1 MNPIFIHPEHF
12 SSNIIKERNF
22 ISKEMP
28 NVGRF
33 NFTNKNKLNIIPH
46 PFSQNKNYEYQ
57 QTYECI
63 PRFSQPEK
71 FNNLYNFYE
80 KENNKSEIIHNS
92 LMNNSVIEIKD
103 LLEKNG
109 SKPINLK
116 MLSEPILKFN
126 QGKISSKSFGSII
139 SYATNTNQ
147 GIVRN
152 YNEDRVSI
160 IINMNKPNNY
170 KSSLPWPKISYF
182 AVFDGHAGNKCAEY
196 LRENLLK
203 LICSYIHFPENI
215 PEAIRYGFE
224 KADEQ
229 FLNNCAMI
237 NGQLKDNSGTCGL
250 ILLLVNNDIYI
261 GNVGDS
267 RCIGSF
273 NNGKIQR
280 DITRD
285 HKPNAIYEKQ
295 RILAN
300 GGRIYQTKTKIK
312 VEENF
317 ILKNKILLGPYRV
330 FPGRLSV
337 SRTVGDAEGKIPILG
352 GNPNVIICKP
362 DIYKFNLN
370 ENDIDYFIL
379 GCDGIYDQL
388 TSIDVFKCLSLV
400 LERNKKIVN
409 NLNETE
415 KANLHKNDIDIHTTG
430 GDIVDLILKAAMIRQ
445 SYDNV
450 TCILVCFKN
459 LLDIDYQYIN
469 ENDNNNNN
477 NNDIYGSIRRSP
489 KILITSNSSNNY
501 NNNTVNNKK
510 NINIHGISKIIQ
522 KLKSGSSDSNI
533 FRKKGEITLSN
544 EVKEFSGKPLIDSY
558 IKMFNTKDRDNSIS
572 NTHSSNGN
580 SSINIKV
587 ENNNNNKSNNNNSFD
602 NKEEKKNSFLSKTN
616 KRENMHLQIIYKT
629 SNNNNFLY
637 NPKNLIKNDIINNSI
652 NNNLEREKSDNKSED
667 KKDKI
672 YYNKKRIKYINKNK
686 ELSEPKDDDG
696 MHKEIGKENGP
707 LKVYNNSRN
716 FQFNRSKLLN
726 LNSVIQSNS
735 NTLGKIENKN
745 LEKNVSDSNMSKV
758 PKHEALNMTSPQ
770 KKFNKN
776 NYNNNNLIEISD
788 KKKFNIFIGNNFFT
802 EAKTKSNKVFYNLI
816 RNKLNQTD
824 LMKNFKKVNSKEPEP
839 GYSNES
845 FNNKSNTLN
854 DVNKNKNRNVSTQNF
869 NSFKSI
875 VIRKMYPSYK
885 NSSIIKNNSID
896 NNNHKYY
903 VSTNNKSLIGKNS
916 ITNNFKIKEGHNNYN
931 KRDIKNNEVNFNKNY
946 KNHNELKVK
955 YSSSQLRSNTEYN
968 YKEKTHK

>member
-1 MNPIFIHPEHF
+1 M
-12 SSNIIKERNF
+12 
-22 ISKEMP
+22 
-28 NVGRF
+28 
-33 NFTNKNKLNIIPH
+33 
-46 PFSQNKNYEYQ
+46 
-57 QTYECI
+57 
-63 PRFSQPEK
+63 
-71 FNNLYNFYE
+71 
-80 KENNKSEIIHNS
+80 
-92 LMNNSVIEIKD
+92 
-103 LLEKNG
+103 
-109 SKPINLK
+109 KPINLK
-116 MLSEPILKFN
+116 MLTEPMIKFN

-160 IINMNKPNNY
+160 IINMNKPSNY

-203 LICSYIHFPENI
+203 LICSYIYFPENI

-229 FLNNCAMI
+229 FLNNCAMV

-285 HKPNAIYEKQ
+285 HKPNAIYEKE

-388 TSIDVFKCLSLV
+388 SSIDVFKCLSLV
-400 LERNKKIVN
+400 LERNKEIIN
-409 NLNETE
+409 NLNENQ
-415 KANLHKNDIDIHTTG
+415 KSGLHRNNIDIHTTG
-430 GDIVDLILKAAMIRQ
+430 GDIVDLILKASMIRQ

-450 TCILVCFKN
+450 TCILICFKN
-459 LLDIDYQYIN
+459 LLEIDYHYIN
-469 ENDNNNNN
+469 ESDNNK
-477 NNDIYGSIRRSP
+477 NDLYASIRRSP
-489 KILITSNSSNNY
+489 KILVASNSSNNY
-501 NNNTVNNKK
+501 NNNTANNKK

-533 FRKKGEITLSN
+533 FRKKEEITLSN
-544 EVKEFSGKPLIDSY
+544 EINEFSGKPLIDSY
-558 IKMFNTKDRDNSIS
+558 IKMFNTKDKDNSVS

-587 ENNNNNKSNNNNSFD
+587 ENNNNQSNNNNNSFSL
-602 NKEEKKNSFLSKTN
+602 EEKKNNFLNFKNN
-616 KRENMHLQIIYKT
+616 KKENMHLQIIYKT

-637 NPKNLIKNDIINNSI
+637 NPKNLIKTDNINNSI
-652 NNNLEREKSDNKSED
+652 NNNLEGEPPDNKSED

-672 YYNKKRIKYINKNK
+672 YYNKKRIKYFNKNK
-686 ELSEPKDDDG
+686 ELSEPKDEELI
-696 MHKEIGKENGP
+696 HKEIGKENGL
-707 LKVYNNSRN
+707 LKPYNNSRN
-716 FQFNRSKLLN
+716 FHFNRNKLLN
-726 LNSVIQSNS
+726 LNSVIQTNT

-745 LEKNVSDSNMSKV
+745 LEKNVSYTNMNKISKN
-758 PKHEALNMTSPQ
+758 EILNMTSPQ
-770 KKFNKN
+770 KKYNKN
-776 NYNNNNLIEISD
+776 NFNNNNLIEISD
-788 KKKFNIFIGNNFFT
+788 KKKFSNFIGNNFFT

-824 LMKNFKKVNSKEPEP
+824 LMKNFKKVNNKESEP
-839 GYSNES
+839 VYNNES

-854 DVNKNKNRNVSTQNF
+854 DMNRSKIRNPSTQNF

-885 NSSIIKNNSID
+885 NSSIIKSNSIE

-903 VSTNNKSLIGKNS
+903 ISSNNKSTIGKS
-916 ITNNFKIKEGHNNYN
+916 TIANNYKIKEGHTNYK
-931 KRDIKNNEVNFNKNY
+931 KRDIKNNEANFNKNY

-968 YKEKTHK
+968 YKEKAHK

>member
-12 SSNIIKERNF
+12 SSNIKKERNF
-22 ISKEMP
+22 IPKEMS

-33 NFTNKNKLNIIPH
+33 NFANKNKLNIIPH
-46 PFSQNKNYEYQ
+46 PFAQNKNYEYQ
-57 QTYECI
+57 QTYDCI

-80 KENNKSEIIHNS
+80 KENNKSEINHNS
-92 LMNNSVIEIKD
+92 LINNSVIEIKD
-103 LLEKNG
+103 IIEKNG
-109 SKPINLK
+109 NKPINLK

-147 GIVRN
+147 GIIRN

-160 IINMNKPNNY
+160 IINMNKPSNY

-229 FLNNCAMI
+229 FLNNCAMV

-273 NNGKIQR
+273 NNGKTQR

-285 HKPNAIYEKQ
+285 HKPNAIYEKE

-388 TSIDVFKCLSLV
+388 SSMDVFKCLSLV
-400 LERNKKIVN
+400 LERNKKILKS
-409 NLNETE
+409 LNEAE
-415 KANLHKNDIDIHTTG
+415 KTGLHGNNIDIHNTG

-469 ENDNNNNN
+469 ENDNNK
-477 NNDIYGSIRRSP
+477 NDIYGSIKRSP
-489 KILITSNSSNNY
+489 KILVTSNSSNNY
-501 NNNTVNNKK
+501 NNTANNKK

-533 FRKKGEITLSN
+533 FRKKEEITLPN
-544 EVKEFSGKPLIDSY
+544 EVNELSGKTFIDSY

-587 ENNNNNKSNNNNSFD
+587 ENNNNKSNNNNISFD
-602 NKEEKKNSFLSKTN
+602 NKEEKKNSFLNSKSN
-616 KRENMHLQIIYKT
+616 KKESMHLQIIYKT

-637 NPKNLIKNDIINNSI
+637 NPKNLIKTDFINNSI
-652 NNNLEREKSDNKSED
+652 NNSLERESSDNKSED

-686 ELSEPKDDDG
+686 ELSVPKDEEG
-696 MHKEIGKENGP
+696 IHKEVGKEKGI

-716 FQFNRSKLLN
+716 LQYNKGKLLN
-726 LNSVIQSNS
+726 LNSVIQTNS
-735 NTLGKIENKN
+735 NALGKIENKN
-745 LEKNVSDSNMSKV
+745 LEKNVSYTNMNKISKD
-758 PKHEALNMTSPQ
+758 EALNMTSPQ
-770 KKFNKN
+770 KKYNKN

-788 KKKFNIFIGNNFFT
+788 KKKFSNFIGSNFFT
-802 EAKTKSNKVFYNLI
+802 EGKTKSNKVFYNLI

-824 LMKNFKKVNSKEPEP
+824 LMKNFKKVYNKEPEP

-854 DVNKNKNRNVSTQNF
+854 DMNKNKNRNTSTENF

-885 NSSIIKNNSID
+885 NSSIIKNNSIE
-896 NNNHKYY
+896 NNNYKYY
-903 VSTNNKSLIGKNS
+903 VSTNNKSVIGKSN
-916 ITNNFKIKEGHNNYN
+916 ITNNFKVKEGHTNYN
-931 KRDIKNNEVNFNKNY
+931 KRDIKNNEANFNKNY

>member
-1 MNPIFIHPEHF
+1 MNPVFIHPEHF

-22 ISKEMP
+22 ISKDMSSH
-28 NVGRF
+28 GKLYF
-33 NFTNKNKLNIIPH
+33 SNKNKLNIIPH

-57 QTYECI
+57 QTYDCI

-80 KENNKSEIIHNS
+80 KENNKSEINHNS

-103 LLEKNG
+103 IIEKNG
-109 SKPINLK
+109 NKPINLK
-116 MLSEPILKFN
+116 MLTEPMIKFN

-160 IINMNKPNNY
+160 IINMNKPSNY

-203 LICSYIHFPENI
+203 LICSYIYFPENI

-229 FLNNCAMI
+229 FLNNCAMV

-285 HKPNAIYEKQ
+285 HKPNAIYEKE

-388 TSIDVFKCLSLV
+388 SSIDVFKCLSLV
-400 LERNKKIVN
+400 LERNKEIIN
-409 NLNETE
+409 NLNENQ
-415 KANLHKNDIDIHTTG
+415 KSGLHRNNIDIHTTG
-430 GDIVDLILKAAMIRQ
+430 GDIVDLILKASMIRQ

-450 TCILVCFKN
+450 TCILICFKN
-459 LLDIDYQYIN
+459 LLEIDYHYIN
-469 ENDNNNNN
+469 ESDNNK
-477 NNDIYGSIRRSP
+477 NDLYASIRRSP
-489 KILITSNSSNNY
+489 KILVTSNSSNNY
-501 NNNTVNNKK
+501 NNNTANNKK

-533 FRKKGEITLSN
+533 FRKKEEITLSN
-544 EVKEFSGKPLIDSY
+544 EINEFSGKPLIDSY
-558 IKMFNTKDRDNSIS
+558 IKMFNTKDKDNSVS

-587 ENNNNNKSNNNNSFD
+587 ENNNNQSNNNNNSFSL
-602 NKEEKKNSFLSKTN
+602 EEKKNNFLNFKNN
-616 KRENMHLQIIYKT
+616 KKENMHLQIIYKT

-637 NPKNLIKNDIINNSI
+637 NPKNLIKTDNINNSI
-652 NNNLEREKSDNKSED
+652 NNNLEREPPDNKSED

-672 YYNKKRIKYINKNK
+672 YYNKKRIKYFNKNK
-686 ELSEPKDDDG
+686 ELSEPKDEELI
-696 MHKEIGKENGP
+696 HKEIGKENGL
-707 LKVYNNSRN
+707 LKPYNNSRN
-716 FQFNRSKLLN
+716 FHFNRSKLLN
-726 LNSVIQSNS
+726 LNSVIQTNT

-745 LEKNVSDSNMSKV
+745 LEKNVSYTNMNKISKN
-758 PKHEALNMTSPQ
+758 EILNMTSPQ
-770 KKFNKN
+770 KKYNKN
-776 NYNNNNLIEISD
+776 NFNNNNLIEISD
-788 KKKFNIFIGNNFFT
+788 KKKFSNFIGNNFFT

-824 LMKNFKKVNSKEPEP
+824 LMKNFKKVNNKESEP
-839 GYSNES
+839 VYNNES

-854 DVNKNKNRNVSTQNF
+854 DMNRSKIRNPSTQNF

-885 NSSIIKNNSID
+885 NSSIIKSNSIE

-903 VSTNNKSLIGKNS
+903 ISSNNKSTIGKS
-916 ITNNFKIKEGHNNYN
+916 TIANNYKIKEGHTNYN
-931 KRDIKNNEVNFNKNY
+931 KRDIKNNEANFNKNY

>member
-33 NFTNKNKLNIIPH
+33 NFANKNKLNIIPH

-229 FLNNCAMI
+229 FLNNCAMV

-388 TSIDVFKCLSLV
+388 SSIDVFKCLSLV
-400 LERNKKIVN
+400 LERNKKILN
-409 NLNETE
+409 SLNEAE
-415 KANLHKNDIDIHTTG
+415 KTGLHGNNIDIHKTG

-469 ENDNNNNN
+469 ENDNNKNE
-477 NNDIYGSIRRSP
+477 IYGSIKRSP
-489 KILITSNSSNNY
+489 KILVTSNSSNNY
-501 NNNTVNNKK
+501 NNTANNKK
-510 NINIHGISKIIQ
+510 NINIHGISKIMQ

-533 FRKKGEITLSN
+533 FRKKEEITLSN
-544 EVKEFSGKPLIDSY
+544 EINEFSGKPLIDSY

-572 NTHSSNGN
+572 NAHSSTGN

-602 NKEEKKNSFLSKTN
+602 NKEEKKNSFLIPKSN

-637 NPKNLIKNDIINNSI
+637 NPKSLIKSDIVNNSI
-652 NNNLEREKSDNKSED
+652 NNNLERETSDNKSED

-686 ELSEPKDDDG
+686 ELSEQKDEDG
-696 MHKEIGKENGP
+696 IQKEIGKENEL
-707 LKVYNNSRN
+707 LKAINNSRN
-716 FQFNRSKLLN
+716 MQFNRSKLLN
-726 LNSVIQSNS
+726 INSVIHSNN
-735 NTLGKIENKN
+735 NTLGKIDNKN
-745 LEKNVSDSNMSKV
+745 LEKNVSYNNMNKISKI
-758 PKHEALNMTSPQ
+758 EGLNMTSPQ
-770 KKFNKN
+770 KKYNKN
-776 NYNNNNLIEISD
+776 NYNNNNIIEISD
-788 KKKFNIFIGNNFFT
+788 KKKFSNFIGHNFFT
-802 EAKTKSNKVFYNLI
+802 EGKSKSNKVFYNLI

-824 LMKNFKKVNSKEPEP
+824 LMKNFKKVNNKEPEP
-839 GYSNES
+839 GFSNES
-845 FNNKSNTLN
+845 LNNKSNTIN
-854 DVNKNKNRNVSTQNF
+854 DMNRNKNRNTSTQNF
-869 NSFKSI
+869 NSFKAI

-885 NSSIIKNNSID
+885 NSSLIKNSSIENI
-896 NNNHKYY
+896 NNKYY
-903 VSTNNKSLIGKNS
+903 VTTNNKNVIGKNI
-916 ITNNFKIKEGHNNYN
+916 ITNNLKIKEGHNNYN
-931 KRDIKNNEVNFNKNY
+931 KRDIKNNEANYNKNY